1 MKTVLLMT
9 NFAQIYTGMLLAL
22 LTMHSYADPYIVLT
36 PATDP
41 VMARNLKAIAAMPS
55 MTDLAWRQPQAA
67 VGGSD
72 AVLADVSPKPFPST
86 TSLTAVKNYSDAH
99 GGKGLLV
106 WYDGQMVAHHFAEN
120 IRDNTHFSA
129 FSMHK
134 SVLALTVLAA
144 IEDGIVGSLDDPIGS
159 YLSPWKD
166 DPRGEITL
174 RQLLQQTSGLAHYTF
189 SSGDPRAA
197 ALGLSSA
204 ISKTALQYPLADLPG
219 TRFNYNNVNAQLA
232 GMVLEQGLQRSGRTY
247 AEYLSERLWR
257 PLGNNEANLWLE
269 DEGGSP
275 RYFAGLHAGLADW
288 LRIGIMLT
296 GSGKQV
302 LSQKSLSTFSTSS
315 DLNAGYGINVW
326 LGRNWQPE
334 RHYGPTTAFT
344 VPHAEPYLASD
355 VVFFDGFGGQRL
367 YVVPSAGLVVA
378 RFGEVDM
385 TYDDS
390 IIVNTLLRGLID
402 ADVQNSRQAYSEEA
416 SAGVYTQRFEQL
428 LRDARDGL
436 GLSGYDP
443 LVPLPGAKEVLK
455 LPRARATWLD
465 EKDRGWLSELG
476 ASSNSQALM
485 VWHEGEVVF
494 EEYFNEADATALVIS
509 RSLSKPLS
517 VIAVGRAIQEGF
529 IEDLDQPASRYLKE
543 WQGTDKA
550 EITLRY
556 LLQMRSGLA
565 PQSNSAE
572 PDDVMNRAYLH
583 PYHIDVILQ
592 EYPLVTKPGA
602 RYDYSNANAELIAPI
617 LERATGRRYE
627 EWLTEA
633 VLRPLGAAGGDI
645 WVDRI
650 GGTAHSGCC
659 ARLPA
664 ETYLRLALLQLQHGI
679 WQGKR
684 LLPEGYVQQIITPT
698 TANPHSGMGTYLA
711 GPYVEGRGAGNPDFK
726 YGKTKHAEPYLDR
739 DLYLFDGNANQV
751 VYIIPR
757 HDLIVLRVGVA
768 PPKDHAW
775 DNSVLPNRILSEL
788 SEATGVQLIPQLE
801 NIR

>member
-1 MKTVLLMT
+1 MMKTVLLMT
-9 NFAQIYTGMLLAL
+9 NLARIFTGMLLGL
-22 LTMHSYADPYIVLT
+22 LTVHSYADPYVVLT

-41 VMARNLKAIAAMPS
+41 VMARNLKAVTAMPA

-72 AVLADVSPKPFPST
+72 AVLADVSPKSFPSA
-86 TSLTAVKNYSDAH
+86 TSLTAVQNYSDVH

-106 WYDGQMVAHHFAEN
+106 WQNGQLIARHFAEN
-120 IRDNTHFSA
+120 ITDNTHFSG

-159 YLSPWKD
+159 YLSPWKG

-204 ISKTALQYPLADLPG
+204 ISKTALQYPLADPPG

-288 LRIGIMLT
+288 LRIGVMLA
-296 GSGKQV
+296 GKGHQV
-302 LSQKSLSTFSTSS
+302 LSQESLRVFRAPG
-315 DLNAGYGINVW
+315 DLNASYGLNVW

-355 VVFFDGFGGQRL
+355 VVFFDGFGGQRV

-402 ADVQNSRQAYSEEA
+402 AKALNSRQAYASEA
-416 SAGVYTQRFEQL
+416 SEDLYSRRFEQL
-428 LRDARDGL
+428 LRQARDGL

-443 LVPLPGAKEVLK
+443 LAVMPGADEILK
-455 LPRARATWLD
+455 LPRAKATWLD
-465 EKDRGWLSELG
+465 EEARSWLSDLG

-485 VWHEGEVVF
+485 VWHEGRVVF
-494 EEYFNEADATALVIS
+494 EEYFKEADATALVIS

-529 IEDLDQPASRYLKE
+529 IEGLDQPASRYLKE

-565 PQSNSAE
+565 PQSMSAQPE
-572 PDDVMNRAYLH
+572 DVMHRAYLH
-583 PYHIDVILQ
+583 PYHIEVILE

-617 LERATGRRYE
+617 IERATGRRYE
-627 EWLTEA
+627 EWLSEA

-645 WVDRI
+645 WVNRI

-659 ARLPA
+659 TRLPA
-664 ETYLRLALLQLQHGI
+664 ETYLRLALLQLQDGI
-679 WQGKR
+679 WQGER
-684 LLPEGYVQQIITPT
+684 LLPEGYVQQVITPT
-698 TANPHSGMGTYLA
+698 ATNPHSGMGAYLA
-711 GPYVEGRGAGNPDFK
+711 GSYIEERGAGNPDFE

-757 HDLIVLRVGVA
+757 HDLIVLRVGAA
-768 PPKDHAW
+768 PPKAQAW
-775 DNSVLPNRILSEL
+775 DNSLLPNRILREL
-788 SEATGVQLIPQLE
+788 SNKTGVQLISQPE
-801 NIR
+801 G

>member
-1 MKTVLLMT
+1 
-9 NFAQIYTGMLLAL
+9 
-22 LTMHSYADPYIVLT
+22 
-36 PATDP
+36 
-41 VMARNLKAIAAMPS
+41 
-55 MTDLAWRQPQAA
+55 MTDLAWRQPTVA
-67 VGGSD
+67 VDGSD
-72 AVLADVSPKPFPST
+72 AALPDVSQKSFPT
-86 TSLTAVKNYSDAH
+86 TASLTAVKDYSDAH
-99 GGKGLLV
+99 SGKGLLV
-106 WYDGQMVAHHFAEN
+106 WYDGQLVVRHFAEN
-120 IRDNTHFSA
+120 ITDKTHFSG

-134 SVLALTVLAA
+134 SVLALAVLAA
-144 IEDGIVGSLDDPIGS
+144 VEDRIVGSLDDPIAS
-159 YLSPWKD
+159 YLRPWKD

-174 RQLLQQTSGLAHYTF
+174 RQLLQQTSGLSHYTF

-204 ISKTALQYPLADLPG
+204 INKTALQYPLAEPPG

-232 GMVLEQGLQRSGRTY
+232 GMVLEQALQRSGRTY

-257 PLGNNEANLWLE
+257 PLGNNEASLWLE
-269 DEGGSP
+269 GEGGSP

-288 LRIGIMLT
+288 LRIGIMLAD
-296 GSGKQV
+296 SEQRV
-302 LSQKSLSTFSTSS
+302 LSQESLAAFTAPG
-315 DLNAGYGINVW
+315 DLNAGYGLGVW
-326 LGRNWQPE
+326 LGGNWQPQ
-334 RHYGPTTAFT
+334 RHYGPTTAAT
-344 VPHAEPYLASD
+344 IPHAEPYLAPN
-355 VVFFDGFGGQRL
+355 VVFFDGFGGQRV
-367 YVVPSAGLVVA
+367 YVVPSAGLVIA

-385 TYDDS
+385 SYDDS
-390 IIVNTLLRGLID
+390 FIVNTLLRGLID
-402 ADVQNSRQAYSEEA
+402 AKAQNSRQAYASEA
-416 SAGVYTQRFEQL
+416 SEGMYSRRVEQL
-428 LRDARDGL
+428 LRQARDGS
-436 GLSGYDP
+436 GLPGYDP
-443 LVPLPGAKEVLK
+443 LVPLPGTDKISK
-455 LPRARATWLD
+455 LPRGKATWLD
-465 EKDRGWLSELG
+465 EEARGWLSELG
-476 ASSNSQALM
+476 AGSNSQALM

-494 EEYFNEADATALVIS
+494 EEYFKETDATALVIS

-550 EITLRY
+550 GITLRY

-572 PDDVMNRAYLH
+572 SDDVMHRAYLH

-592 EYPLVTKPGA
+592 EYPLVTKPGT

-617 LERATGRRYE
+617 IERATGRRYE
-627 EWLTEA
+627 EWLSEA

-659 ARLPA
+659 TRLPA
-664 ETYLRLALLQLQHGI
+664 ETYLRLALLQLQDGI

-684 LLPEGYVQQIITPT
+684 LLPEGYAQQIITPT
-698 TANPHSGMGTYLA
+698 ATNPHSGMGAYLA
-711 GPYVEGRGAGNPDFK
+711 GPYVKGRGAGNPDFK

-739 DLYLFDGNANQV
+739 GLYLFDGNANQV

-757 HDLIVLRVGVA
+757 HDLIVLRVGAA
-768 PPKDHAW
+768 PPKDQAW
-775 DNSVLPNRILSEL
+775 DNSVLPNRILREL
-788 SEATGVQLIPQLE
+788 SEATGVQLIPQPG